1 MKLYLPLA
9 TLFVATTSVLNAQTE
24 RELGSHVHGI
34 ANLNVAI
41 FDSSLLVELE
51 SPWDNMVGFEHAP
64 NTDEQKAMID
74 DALKHLNAPDKLL
87 DVQGGNCL
95 LQEAVVESTLSM
107 MDDDHD
113 HDGEKHD
120 EHHDEHDHD
129 GEKHDEHHDEHD
141 HDGEK
146 HDEHHD
152 EHDHDGEKHDEHHD
166 EHDHDGE
173 KHDEHHD
180 DHDGHDHDEHDHDAD
195 GSEHSSVLATYRYEC
210 KEIAELKAVDV
221 TLFSVWS
228 GFEDIDVQAVGSKG
242 QTQVELNP
250 GNTMI
255 DLSGV
260 N

>member
-152 EHDHDGEKHDEHHD
+152 
-166 EHDHDGE
+166 
-173 KHDEHHD
+173 